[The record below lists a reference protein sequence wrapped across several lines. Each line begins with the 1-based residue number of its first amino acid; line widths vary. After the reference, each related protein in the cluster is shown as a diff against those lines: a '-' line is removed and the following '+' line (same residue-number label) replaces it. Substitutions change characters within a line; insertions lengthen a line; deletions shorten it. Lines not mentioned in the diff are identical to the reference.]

1 MTESL
6 YSQSRAA
13 LPLQKKRSDN
23 PIRMRPAER
32 EDLDALFALDQRCF
46 RPGIAYSKTELRY
59 FLFHLRSVSVVAEDD
74 EGIAGFAIV
83 DFQLE
88 RGRSIGHI
96 VTIDV
101 APERRRRGVGRLLM
115 DALLVC
121 CRGARAGSLRLE
133 VAVDNEGAQAF
144 YRLLGFAQTGRIR
157 GYYLGR
163 LDALTMALDLAPP
176 EHGVVE

>member
-1 MTESL
+1 MTEWS
-6 YSQSRAA
+6 SNQSRTA
-13 LPLQKKRSDN
+13 LRFRKKQSDK
-23 PIRMRPAER
+23 PIHIRQATR
-32 EDLDALFALDQRCF
+32 EDVGALFALDQKCF

-59 FLFHLRSVSVVAEDD
+59 FLFHQRSSSVVAED
-74 EGIAGFAIV
+74 EGGIAGFAIV
-83 DFQLE
+83 EFQLE
-88 RGRSIGHI
+88 EGRRIGHI

-101 APERRRRGVGRLLM
+101 APEQRRRGVGRLLM

-163 LDALTMALDLAPP
+163 LDALTMALDLVPP